1 MQNFILRLFLH
12 KLHWNQSF
20 AFTGSL
26 FFLHHIKTEFVFQLS
41 DYYREMTKLN
51 KMNVVRSPLIKF
63 VTLEEQIQVTFI
75 SFIVYF

>member
-41 DYYREMTKLN
+41 DYYREMTKTKLN
-51 KMNVVRSPLIKF
+51 ECGQISPH
-63 VTLEEQIQVTFI
+63 
-75 SFIVYF
+75 

>member
-1 MQNFILRLFLH
+1 MQNFILRSFLH

-41 DYYREMTKLN
+41 DYYREMKKN
-51 KMNVVRSPLIKF
+51 KPK
-63 VTLEEQIQVTFI
+63 
-75 SFIVYF
+75 